1 MNEQILE
8 DSRQGLCYKYEY
20 VSLLTT
26 SNMDPKS
33 FVDDYTG
40 LPEAI
45 TVSQR

>member
-20 VSLLTT
+20 MSLFTT

-33 FVDDYTG
+33 FVDNYTG

-45 TVSQR
+45 PGSQR